1 MDEQM
6 SFTRTISVVRRHWRT
21 FMVVGVLAVVL
32 SALFSGPRFI
42 KPRYRSQA
50 VVYPVNLNSYSI
62 ETRADQ
68 LLQLLES
75 NSIRDSIIAKYRLAE
90 HYRMDTT
97 FRGDRNA
104 LYNMY
109 KERVTIEKTLYESVN
124 IKVTDEDPVMA
135 RDMVMDI
142 LDQTNLLARR
152 LQRANSGELLTIIR
166 QGLASTRYR
175 MDSVENRLNQLRQGS
190 GLLDYGTQT
199 KELTKGYMKTI
210 AGNGSKAQKEEIA
223 GMLHALEQSG
233 GEFQRLTHM
242 NYMLIDEFG
251 RKQAEERQALMDVS
265 KELTY
270 TNMVVYPEVSD
281 KKVYP
286 VRWLIVL
293 ASTAMALLLCYIL
306 IFLRDQLRGAGPAAA
321 RD

>member
-1 MDEQM
+1 M
-6 SFTRTISVVRRHWRT
+6 SFTRTISVARRHWRT
-21 FMVVGVLAVVL
+21 FVVVGLVAAVV
-32 SALFSGPRFI
+32 SALFSGPRFL

-75 NSIRDSIIAKYRLAE
+75 NSIRDSIIHRFDLLA

-97 FRGDRNA
+97 GQGGRAA

-109 KERVTIEKTLYESVN
+109 KERVTIEKTRYESVE
-124 IKVTDEDPVMA
+124 IDVVDEDPVIA
-135 RDMVMDI
+135 RDMVEDI

-166 QGLASTRYR
+166 QGLTSTQLR
-175 MDSVENRLNQLRQGS
+175 MDSVENRLNQLRRSS
-190 GLLDYGTQT
+190 GLLDYATQT
-199 KELTKGYMKTI
+199 KEVTKGYMKAI
-210 AGNGSKAQKEEIA
+210 AGNGGKASKEEITS
-223 GMLHALEQSG
+223 MLDALEQSG
-233 GEFQRLTHM
+233 GEFQRLSHL
-242 NYMLIDEFG
+242 NNMLVDEYG

-265 KELTY
+265 KVLTY

-286 VRWLIVL
+286 IRWLIVL
-293 ASTAMALLLCYIL
+293 ASTAMALLLCYVL

-321 RD
+321 QS